1 MNHRF
6 VTPLGRVTPLACAL
20 AVLWGGAASAPAT
33 EAATTIAAPLV
44 VASANSAPAKAP
56 PAPLSPA
63 TVGSPTGAA
72 PGAPAPS
79 GTAAVAGFSFVKA
92 VGGIEEYHL
101 ESNGLTVLLAPDHS
115 APVVTFQVTYR
126 VGSRNEVTGTTGA
139 THILEHL
146 MFKGSDNFNDP
157 KGNSVKQF
165 LEKVGGQ
172 FNASTAVDRTNYFAT
187 IGRDNLEGYIAIEAD
202 RMRHLWLHE
211 ADRQSEM
218 TVVRNE
224 YERGKND
231 PDSVL
236 VEEVTA
242 AAYEALPYHH
252 PTIGWRSDIEHV
264 PITKLHEFYDTFYW
278 PNNATVTIVGD
289 VDTAS
294 ALSLVKKYYGVY
306 PHSPQPIPA
315 IYTEEP
321 EQSGARRVTVKRPGE
336 LGTVVI
342 AHKVPNGRDA
352 DQPALEMLDAILSS
366 GKNAR
371 LYRALVD
378 KGLAL
383 NAGAGSDLHRD
394 LSLHTIFA
402 ALAPG
407 SSHDDVEKALLDE
420 VDKIKARGVTPA
432 EVARVKQQ
440 YVAADAYKRDGTAA
454 VASELNEWIA
464 IGDWTLYVTFPQK
477 VQQVTPA
484 DVQRV
489 AKQYFNEDQST
500 TGWFVPV
507 PAAAEKGS

>member
-1 MNHRF
+1 MNQSVEAPARRTCAGVLAALLGCAWASYATPAVMTAPA
-6 VTPLGRVTPLACAL
+6 VTSAPA
-20 AVLWGGAASAPAT
+20 AASA
-33 EAATTIAAPLV
+33 
-44 VASANSAPAKAP
+44 
-56 PAPLSPA
+56 
-63 TVGSPTGAA
+63 
-72 PGAPAPS
+72 
-79 GTAAVAGFSFVKA
+79 AGYTFVKSL
-92 VGGIEEYHL
+92 GGIDEYTL
-101 ESNGLTVLLAPDHS
+101 DGNGLTVLLAPDHS

-146 MFKGSDNFNDP
+146 MFKGSENFNDP
-157 KGNSVKQF
+157 KGNSVKQY

-172 FNASTAVDRTNYFAT
+172 FNASTSVDRTNYFAT
-187 IGRDNLEGYIAIEAD
+187 IGRESLEGYIAIEAD

-224 YERGKND
+224 FERGKND
-231 PDSVL
+231 PDNVL
-236 VEEVTA
+236 MEEVTA
-242 AAYEALPYHH
+242 AAYVALPYHH

-264 PITKLHEFYDTFYW
+264 PIEKLHEFYDTFYW
-278 PNNATVTIVGD
+278 PNNATITVVGD
-289 VDTAS
+289 IDPAVT
-294 ALSLVKKYYGVY
+294 LGLVKKYYGAY
-306 PHSPQPIPA
+306 PHSPQSIPV

-321 EQSGARRVTVKRPGE
+321 EQSGARRVIVRRPGE

-352 DQPALEMLDAILSS
+352 DQPALDMLDAILSS

-383 NAGAGSDLHRD
+383 SAGSGTDLHRD
-394 LSLHTIFA
+394 LSLHSMYA
-402 ALAPG
+402 SLAPG
-407 SSHDDVEKALLDE
+407 ATHEEVEAALLGEVEKIQS
-420 VDKIKARGVTPA
+420 KGVTSA
-432 EVARVKQQ
+432 EVERVKQQ

-454 VASELNEWIA
+454 KASEINEWIA
-464 IGDWTLYVTFPQK
+464 VGDWTLYVTFPER
-477 VQQVTPA
+477 VREVTAA

-489 AKQYFNEDQST
+489 AKQYLKEDQST
-500 TGWFVPV
+500 TGWFVPM